1 MARKI
6 IWSDEALS
14 DIEAL
19 ADYISKDSPY
29 YAAAFIRDIIEASR
43 TLDDFAHRGRIV
55 PELNDPD
62 IRELLI
68 GNYRLI
74 YRITKSEI
82 IITTLVHGAR
92 DFRSMQK

>member
-1 MARKI
+1 MARKV

-19 ADYISKDSPY
+19 ADYIEKDSPY
-29 YAAAFIRDIIEASR
+29 YAAAFAKDIIETSR
-43 TLDDFAHRGRIV
+43 TLDDFVHRGRVV

-82 IITTLVHGAR
+82 MIMTLVHGAR
-92 DFRSMQK
+92 DFRNMQK